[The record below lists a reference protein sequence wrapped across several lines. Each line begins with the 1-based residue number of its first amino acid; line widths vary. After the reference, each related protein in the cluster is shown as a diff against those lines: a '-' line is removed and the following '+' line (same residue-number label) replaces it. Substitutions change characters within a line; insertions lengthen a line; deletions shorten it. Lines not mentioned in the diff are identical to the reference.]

1 MIRFL
6 SGFAAGALL
15 LVLCVLGYLRFGLV
29 EIRADVPV
37 PRLMNRVL
45 SLSTHAAVKRHA
57 PELISPAPQSD
68 ETMIA
73 GGKIYLDDC
82 VGCHGEPGKPA
93 SAFGAS
99 FFPPAPQFFR
109 VGTTFSE
116 SQVFAIAKHGIRRTG
131 MGAQGDTYTDE
142 KLWALTSFI
151 KHLPNLPQS
160 VSEGIQAKK

>member
-1 MIRFL
+1 MCSFITACITLGEREFVFTGSDRAKGRFTPD
-6 SGFAAGALL
+6 G
-15 LVLCVLGYLRFGLV
+15 
-29 EIRADVPV
+29 
-37 PRLMNRVL
+37 
-45 SLSTHAAVKRHA
+45 
-57 PELISPAPQSD
+57 

-82 VGCHGEPGKPA
+82 VGCHGEPGKPP
-93 SAFGAS
+93 SAFGTS
-99 FFPPAPQFFR
+99 FFPTAPQFFR

-116 SQVFAIAKHGIRRTG
+116 SQIFSIAKHGIRRTG
-131 MGAQGDTYTDE
+131 MAAQGNTYTDE